1 VPSTLTEPPAKPVV
15 TAWERFEALYR
26 SSRDDVYAYVATLL
40 RDPSAAEDVSLI
52 ALAVMVPAG
61 LLGAFGWWTFTA
73 VRRRRRE
80 QALDLA

>member
-1 VPSTLTEPPAKPVV
+1 VGKIRSALPVEQGRQGGGFSLHRAAHDALRILT
-15 TAWERFEALYR
+15 
-26 SSRDDVYAYVATLL
+26 VA
-40 RDPSAAEDVSLI
+40 AGVSLI